1 MISSD
6 SEDLSE
12 TGLRDPDAP
21 AGVSQSTVISLLETN
36 LYRKVW
42 LAWKSTVKSSPG
54 SLRSFFSPAVGL
66 QPARIVRMTA
76 VNIISV
82 VFNIIPFM

>member
-12 TGLRDPDAP
+12 ADLPDRDAF
-21 AGVSQSTVISLLETN
+21 AVVSHSTVISLLETN

-42 LAWKSTVKSSPG
+42 PAWKSTVKSSPG
-54 SLRSFFSPAVGL
+54 SPNNSSSPAVGL
-66 QPARIVRMTA
+66 HPARTHRTKAVRI
-76 VNIISV
+76 NSV
-82 VFNIIPFM
+82 AFNFVPFN